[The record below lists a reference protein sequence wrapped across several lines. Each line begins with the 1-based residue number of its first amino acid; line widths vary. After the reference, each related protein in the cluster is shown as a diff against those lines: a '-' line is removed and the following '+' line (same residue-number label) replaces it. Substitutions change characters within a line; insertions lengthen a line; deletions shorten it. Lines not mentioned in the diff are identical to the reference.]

1 MGCNDHEANT
11 EAARVREALTR
22 LRLPPDPDKRSLTSV
37 QFAVYCAH
45 HDTETPM
52 DRDTRNALIVVTVV
66 VFGAP
71 VADLI
76 LTLAGC

>member
-22 LRLPPDPDKRSLTSV
+22 LRLPPVPDKRSLTSV

-52 DRDTRNALIVVTVV
+52 DKDTRNALIVVAAM

-71 VADLI
+71 AVDYL